1 MLKLSFKNVQVAIAG
16 KVLLAET
23 DQPLSGAKVEI
34 IEMPEKFQRILQLK
48 AIQFGEQWEAFP
60 ERIDRKFTRAD
71 GSFYFTDLPFGN
83 YVVQASVV
91 NGGTS
96 YQPVIQAFEVKQKQD
111 STDLETVTGTLKI
124 LPTGL
129 KGQISAKGEAIA
141 YAKIRAV
148 EGNAETLSD
157 ADGNF
162 RFVGLPATTKQ
173 TVFQISSADHAPQRR
188 SVMLQQGVMATI
200 DFVLD

>member
-23 DQPLSGAKVEI
+23 DQPLSGVKVEI
-34 IEMPEKFQRILQLK
+34 VEMPEKFQRILQLK
-48 AIQFGEQWEAFP
+48 AMQFGDAWATLP
-60 ERIDRKFTRAD
+60 RRIDRKFTHAD
-71 GSFYFTDLPFGN
+71 GSFYFTDLPIGK

-91 NGGTS
+91 SGGTS
-96 YQPVIQAFEVKQKQD
+96 YQSVTQSFEVKQKQD
-111 STDLETVTGTLKI
+111 STDLETATGTLKI

-129 KGQISAKGEAIA
+129 KGQISANGKAIA

-162 RFVGLPATTKQ
+162 RFVGLPATSQ
-173 TVFQISSADHAPQRR
+173 PTVFQISSADHSPQRR
-188 SVMLQQGVMATI
+188 SVMLQQGVMTTI
-200 DFVLD
+200 DLVLD

>member
-16 KVLLAET
+16 KVLLTET

-34 IEMPEKFQRILQLK
+34 VEMPEKFQRILQLK
-48 AIQFGEQWEAFP
+48 AMQFGDEWATFP
-60 ERIDRKFTRAD
+60 ERIDRKFTRTD
-71 GSFYFTDLPFGN
+71 GSFYFTDLPIGN

-96 YQPVIQAFEVKQKQD
+96 YQSVTQAFQVQQKQN
-111 STDLETVTGTLKI
+111 STDLETATGTLKI

-129 KGQISAKGEAIA
+129 KGQISANGKAIT

-148 EGNAETLSD
+148 ENNEETLSD

-162 RFVGLPATTKQ
+162 RFVGLPAISQ
-173 TVFQISSADHAPQRR
+173 PTVFQISSADHSPQRR
-188 SVMLQQGVMATI
+188 SVQLQQGVMTTI

>member
-48 AIQFGEQWEAFP
+48 AMQFGEEWATFP
-60 ERIDRKFTRAD
+60 ERIDRKFTRPD
-71 GSFYFTDLPFGN
+71 GSFYCTDLPLGN
-83 YVVQASVV
+83 YVVRASVV

-96 YQPVIQAFEVKQKQD
+96 YQSVTQAFQVKQKQD
-111 STDLETVTGTLKI
+111 STDLETATGTLKI

-129 KGQISAKGEAIA
+129 KGQISANGKAIA

-157 ADGNF
+157 EDGNF
-162 RFVGLPATTKQ
+162 RFVGLSVTTQ
-173 TVFQISSADHAPQRR
+173 PTVFQISSADHSPQRP
-188 SVMLQQGVMATI
+188 SVQLQQGVMTTI